1 MHFSEQTEISFPAAN
16 RSTIQLLNA
25 GTELI
30 AAGSAVAVLFV
41 EDTFSGVLC
50 AVPATSDEELWGIA
64 AEKIIPGTYGNVVL
78 AGIVKAFIYGGSGKY
93 AVPSV
98 KGLTAGDSGKA
109 QIIYCGTPETPGIV
123 LLGGGGSGGSETEYK
138 GQFGIRFLGN
148 RTFEVRYGKYNYA
161 GSTDFG
167 EVPVQTIVF
176 PDNIGDDVIRLYAC
190 RNDNKYSVVIQLSR
204 LAYPQGYF
212 DYVELG
218 RCFATGTVYQYHTSY
233 DRIDFGRRWF
243 L

>member
-41 EDTFSGVLC
+41 EDTSPGVFC

-64 AEKIIPGTYGNVVL
+64 AENIIPGTYGNVVL
-78 AGIVKAFIYGGSGKY
+78 AGIVKAFIYGGSGNY

-98 KGLTAGDSGKA
+98 NGLTAGDSGKA

-123 LLGGGGSGGSETEYK
+123 LLGGGGRSGEKEYD

-167 EVPVQTIVF
+167 NVPVQTIVI
-176 PDNIGDDVIRLYAC
+176 PDTYSGDSMLRLYAC
-190 RNDNKYSVVIQLSR
+190 RNDNKYSVVIQLSG
-204 LAYPQGYF
+204 LEYPQGYF

-218 RCFATGTVYQYHTSY
+218 RCFATGTVYQYYTSY

>member
-64 AEKIIPGTYGNVVL
+64 AENIIPGTYGNVVL
-78 AGIVKAFIYGGSGKY
+78 SGIVKAFIYGGSGKY

-98 KGLTAGDSGKA
+98 NGLTAGDSGKA

-123 LLGGGGSGGSETEYK
+123 LLGGGGGGEKEYT

-148 RTFEVRYGKYNYA
+148 RTFEVRYGRYNYA

-167 EVPVQTIVF
+167 EVPVQTIVI
-176 PDNIGDDVIRLYAC
+176 PDTYIGDSMLRLYAC
-190 RNDNKYSVVIQLSR
+190 RNDNRYSVVIQLSG
-204 LAYPQGYF
+204 LEYPQGYF

-218 RCFATGTVYQYHTSY
+218 RCFANGTVYQYYTSY